1 MKNYVQTTCRIEECL
16 MKRVKREVSL
26 HDDYSINGF
35 INDCIRYS
43 LDNIV
48 IVEE

>member
-1 MKNYVQTTCRIEECL
+1 MKNYVQTTYRIEECL
-16 MKRVKREVSL
+16 MKRIKQEVLL
-26 HDDYSINGF
+26 HKEYSINGF

-48 IVEE
+48 IVDE